1 VRQRPGLVALDID
14 GTLVDYADAAS
25 ARVRAAVQS
34 VVDAGVPVV
43 LATGRSVYGVHP
55 VIDTFGLGD
64 GYAVASNGA
73 VVFSY
78 PPVEILSTV
87 TFDARPAV
95 EAVLAEVPD
104 ALVAVEVVGDGY
116 RVNRHF
122 PEGEITGRMWIES
135 VDSLVSE
142 PVTRVIIR
150 DPQSSAA
157 DFLALAE
164 SLGLRETN
172 YFVGYTAW
180 LDLAPDGVSK
190 ASGLQTVADRLGVAQ
205 QDVLAIGDGRN
216 DCEMLT
222 WAGRGVAMGQAPPEV
237 KSVAD
242 AVTGSLDQ
250 DGAAD
255 ELGRW
260 FPVGERIRR

>member
-1 VRQRPGLVALDID
+1 
-14 GTLVDYADAAS
+14 
-25 ARVRAAVQS
+25 
-34 VVDAGVPVV
+34 
-43 LATGRSVYGVHP
+43 
-55 VIDTFGLGD
+55 
-64 GYAVASNGA
+64 
-73 VVFSY
+73 
-78 PPVEILSTV
+78 
-87 TFDARPAV
+87 
-95 EAVLAEVPD
+95 VLAEVPD

-122 PEGEITGRMWIES
+122 PDGEITGRMWIES

-157 DFLALAE
+157 DFLQLAE

-216 DCEMLT
+216 DCEMLA

-242 AVTGSLDQ
+242 GVTGSLDE

-260 FPVGERIRR
+260 FPVGDAVRR